1 MDRVMLPQGPP
12 FSGPSDASQGQRL
25 FDAYPLYPRAYDEMF
40 AASGARR
47 PHWDQLASFLE
58 ALGSNGLARA
68 WEQERRMI
76 HENGVTYN
84 AYGDPQGMDRP
95 WRLDAIPWLM
105 SEAEWQRLESAL
117 TQRARL
123 LNAISSD
130 VYGPQILLEQDKLPP
145 ELVFAHA
152 GFLRA
157 CHGLPAPDNRYLH
170 FYAVD
175 LGRDPD
181 GRWWVLADRTQS
193 PMGVGYALEN
203 RLIVS
208 SVLADVFDA
217 AHVQRFAP
225 FFIALQQMLMALA
238 PRHQSNPRI
247 VLLTPGPQHES
258 YFEHAYLARYLG
270 FTLVEGADLTVRDQ
284 TVYLKTLAGLKPVD
298 VILRRLD
305 DAYCDPLELDQESL
319 LGVAG
324 LLQAVRAGNVVVTNP
339 LGSGW
344 LESAALM
351 PLLPALCR
359 HLLGEDLALPSAP
372 TWWCGN
378 DADCEYVLAH
388 LDELILAPCLP
399 TQPRDVVFGAHLS
412 SSERRRLRQRIE
424 ARPYAYTGQAP
435 ITLSRLPTWDG
446 AGVQSQR
453 GVLRVY
459 VIAAEGG
466 YAVMP
471 GGLARVTTA
480 NEQPFVSMQGDS
492 RSKDVWVL
500 SASPREMLTLLP
512 SGDQPLTLRR
522 SGYEFPS
529 RAADNLFWMGRYAER
544 AEGLVRFLR
553 SMMLRLAGESKPG
566 GSEAL
571 PTLLKA
577 LPAAWAG
584 LGLPAQ
590 ASSEAANGSNRPYE
604 SAVLTAMYDIN
615 APNSVRAS
623 LQSLRRGLGLVR
635 DYMTLEAWHIVNQLE
650 ENFMSFSPNDWL
662 RLGETWGL
670 MNQTIMALSA
680 FNGLGSENMIRGPEW
695 RFLDMGRRIERAA
708 HMISLLRSALV
719 DMQASEP
726 AVLEA
731 LLEIG
736 DSSITYRTRY
746 LTRLQCVA
754 VLDLLIADDTNPR
767 AILYQLQAL
776 AEHVENLPRDETQPE
791 LSPAQRL
798 AITMLTQVRLAEM
811 DLLAQMGRNGQR
823 SRLDAF
829 LTQLSQDLPAL
840 SNTITHHYL
849 SHAESTRH
857 LSRQWSHQEAGNHPE
872 STNHDS
878 GQDIHSAPR

>member
-1 MDRVMLPQGPP
+1 MNRVTPTQDPP
-12 FSGPSDASQGQRL
+12 PSDPGDASQGPGQNQSL
-25 FDAYPLYPRAYDEMF
+25 FDAYPVYHRAYDEMF
-40 AASGARR
+40 AAPGQRR
-47 PHWDQLASFLE
+47 PHWDRLASFLE
-58 ALGSNGLARA
+58 TLGANGLSRA

-84 AYGDPQGMDRP
+84 VYEDPQGMERP
-95 WRLDAIPWLM
+95 WPLDAIPWIV
-105 SEAEWQRLESAL
+105 SEAEWQRLEAAL

-123 LNAISSD
+123 LNAIMSD
-130 VYGPQILLEQDKLPP
+130 VYGPQILLEQGMLPP
-145 ELVFAHA
+145 ELVFAHT
-152 GFLRA
+152 GFLRP
-157 CHGLPAPDNRYLH
+157 CHGLPAPHNCYLPV
-170 FYAVD
+170 YAVD
-175 LGRDPD
+175 LGRAPD
-181 GRWWVLADRTQS
+181 GGWWVLADRTQS
-193 PMGVGYALEN
+193 PMGAGYALEN
-203 RLIVS
+203 RLILS
-208 SVLADVFDA
+208 SVLADVFNA
-217 AHVQRFAP
+217 SHVERFAP
-225 FFIALQQMLMALA
+225 FFIALRQMLMNLA

-247 VLLTPGPQHES
+247 VLLTPGPYHES

-305 DAYCDPLELDQESL
+305 DAYCDPLELYQESL

-324 LLQAVRAGNVVVTNP
+324 LLQAVRAGNVVVANP

-359 HLLGEDLALPSAP
+359 HLLGEELALPSTP

-378 DADCEYVLAH
+378 AADYDYVLAH

-399 TQPRDVVFGAHLS
+399 TKPRDVVFGAHLS
-412 SSERRRLRQRIE
+412 ISERRQLRQRIK
-424 ARPYAYTGQAP
+424 ARPYAYTGQSP
-435 ITLSRLPTWDG
+435 LTLSRLPTWDG
-446 AGVQSQR
+446 GGVQSQR
-453 GVLRVY
+453 GVLRAY
-459 VIAAEGG
+459 VVATQDG

-500 SASPREMLTLLP
+500 STSPQERTTLLP

-544 AEGLVRFLR
+544 AEGLARFLR
-553 SMMLRLAGESKPG
+553 SIMQRLAGESKPG

-571 PTLLKA
+571 PTLLRA
-577 LPAAWAG
+577 LPDTWAG

-590 ASSEAANGSNRPYE
+590 TLDEASNGSHHPYE

-615 APNSVRAS
+615 ASNSVRAS

-650 ENFMSFSPNDWL
+650 EIFMPFSPNDWL
-662 RLGETWGL
+662 RLGETGGL
-670 MNQTIMALSA
+670 INQTIMTLSA

-719 DMQASEP
+719 DVQASEA

-736 DSSITYRTRY
+736 DSAITYRTRY
-746 LTRLQCVA
+746 LTRLQGVA

-767 AILYQLQAL
+767 AILYQLRAL
-776 AEHVENLPRDETQPE
+776 AEHVENLPRDDTRPE

-798 AITMLTQVRLAEM
+798 AIGMLAHVRLAEIER
-811 DLLAQMGRNGQR
+811 LAQIGRNGQR
-823 SRLDAF
+823 TQLEAF
-829 LTQLSQDLPAL
+829 LTQLGQDLPAL
-840 SNTITHHYL
+840 SDTITHHYL

-857 LSRQWSHQEAGNHPE
+857 LSRQWSKAEK
-872 STNHDS
+872 
-878 GQDIHSAPR
+878 